1 MKKTILIGR
10 SECGKT
16 TLIQALR
23 GESVRYEKTQ
33 AVDYRMDLIDT
44 PGEYAQTK
52 MLAGALAVYSFES
65 DAIILAVSADEPF
78 SLFSPCVTGQANR
91 EVIGVVTKIDLP
103 NADPARAERW
113 LRLAGCKTVFAVS
126 AVTGEGID
134 ALRAHLEA

>member
-91 EVIGVVTKIDLP
+91 EDKVRIKLNPVRETVE
-103 NADPARAERW
+103 ARERV
-113 LRLAGCKTVFAVS
+113 LR
-126 AVTGEGID
+126 GEGLFD
-134 ALRAHLEA
+134 PKDNPPSS

>member
-23 GESVRYEKTQ
+23 GESTHYDKTQ
-33 AVDYRMDLIDT
+33 AVEYGTDLIDT

-65 DAIILAVSADEPF
+65 DVVLLAVSADEPF
-78 SLFSPCVTGQANR
+78 SLFSPCITGQANR
-91 EVIGVVTKIDLP
+91 EVVGVVTKIDLP
-103 NADPARAERW
+103 NADPERAERW
-113 LRLAGCKTVFAVS
+113 LRLAGCETVFQVS
-126 AVTGEGID
+126 SKTGDGID
-134 ALRAHLEA
+134 ALRKHLQ